1 MHPSLS
7 LPLQLARRGLDVVI
21 MSRSRE
27 KLDKVAEEISM
38 STHTHTHTVSASVL
52 CCVQGASTVSVRFV
66 CSQSTSQREK
76 RSIRTLPRSS
86 ETWTLE
92 CWVGV

>member
-1 MHPSLS
+1 MCIPLS

-27 KLDKVAEEISM
+27 KLDIVAEEISKLM

-66 CSQSTSQREK
+66 CSQSTSQREE
-76 RSIRTLPRSS
+76 RSILTLPRSS
-86 ETWTLE
+86 KTWTLE
-92 CWVGV
+92 FWV